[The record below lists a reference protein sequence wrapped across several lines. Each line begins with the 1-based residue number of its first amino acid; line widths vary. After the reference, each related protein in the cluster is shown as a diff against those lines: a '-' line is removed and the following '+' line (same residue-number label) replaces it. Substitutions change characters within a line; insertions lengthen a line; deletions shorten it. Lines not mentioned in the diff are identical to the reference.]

1 MITGPS
7 VIPFTP
13 KTNIMH
19 FPVEKIA
26 TPTFYY
32 SLFPTWSWI
41 CMEKRIK
48 KKKVKKKKQ
57 QEGRRIDHLRRKGL
71 HPPPGFIPIKR
82 TLWYHHNPG
91 IPFNLYT
98 LFWVEKGGTILR
110 LCSCKQKIGKKR
122 DILSYTS
129 FTIDNITWTW
139 SIAHLLSFMDNNY
152 GHSYVQKQYVFK

>member
-1 MITGPS
+1 
-7 VIPFTP
+7 
-13 KTNIMH
+13 MH

-48 KKKVKKKKQ
+48 KKKVKKKQ

-98 LFWVEKGGTILR
+98 LFWVEKGGYYTTFVFMQTENRKEKRYTILHFLHNR
-110 LCSCKQKIGKKR
+110 QYHLDMEHSTSSFLYGQQLWTFLCAK
-122 DILSYTS
+122 
-129 FTIDNITWTW
+129 TICLQVDGI
-139 SIAHLLSFMDNNY
+139 HFLL
-152 GHSYVQKQYVFK
+152 